1 MKFIERLFGKKQ
13 EIEEPRSVVFDF
25 EKLPGTVKNE
35 IKGQEDMLRPV
46 VKDKYEAIRQ
56 ALRELE
62 KLKKELLAA
71 EPIEGA
77 SKRGEKLGDSNRD
90 NVANNLKLIDDK
102 LKVPGNTSPSNASEF
117 YTDAKSTLKNV
128 LDNTR
133 KSLLYIK
140 ALYPREHQKINQGL
154 ADLEDSLDELYSSI
168 MEGNGRVSE
177 LQKIAGEID
186 TIERVNREIEQST
199 KKIVDLDTKYESA
212 KSKLS
217 GYDSKLAELEN
228 SSEFERAKQLETEIR
243 LLDTKIVDAGS
254 EARRLFTPLSK
265 AISRM
270 EKQDENERCVLSPEN
285 RKTLKTINEDPAS
298 AIEYDLGPFLSELTG
313 RIESGEL
320 GLKDQMCDKA
330 LKQIQVLEDSKTISS
345 LVGQRKKY
353 LSDREAFIQEL
364 NGLSIYQEKEDI
376 EREIENHHSLSR
388 SVNSDIESERK
399 HLDGL
404 KEELEMTKSVLISDM
419 RHVFG
424 TDTEIRYQTLPQ
436 FK

>member
-1 MKFIERLFGKKQ
+1 MIEEMKFIERLFGKKQ

-25 EKLPGTVKNE
+25 EKLPGTVKDE
-35 IKGQEDMLRPV
+35 IKRQEDVLRPV
-46 VKDKYEAIRQ
+46 VKEKYESIRQ

-90 NVANNLKLIDDK
+90 NVANNLKLIDSK
-102 LKVPGNTSPSNASEF
+102 LKVPGNTSPATASEF

-168 MEGNGRVSE
+168 MEGNERVSE
-177 LQKIAGEID
+177 LQKIAGEMN

-217 GYDSKLAELEN
+217 GYDSKLTGLEN

-243 LLDTKIVDAGS
+243 ILDAKIADVGS

-330 LKQIQVLEDSKTISS
+330 LKQIQVLEDSKTAS
-345 LVGQRKKY
+345 LLVEQRKKY

-388 SVNSDIESERK
+388 SVNNDIQSERK

-404 KEELEMTKSVLISDM
+404 KEELEMTKSVLISDL
-419 RHVFG
+419 RHFYG
-424 TDTEIRYQTLPQ
+424 DSTLIEY
-436 FK
+436 KDN

>member
-1 MKFIERLFGKKQ
+1 MKLIERLFGKKQ
-13 EIEEPRSVVFDF
+13 EIEETRSAVFDF
-25 EKLPGTVKNE
+25 EKLPGTVKDE
-35 IKGQEDMLRPV
+35 IKRQETVLRPV
-46 VKDKYEAIRQ
+46 VKDKYEGIRQ

-62 KLKKELLAA
+62 ILKKELLAA
-71 EPIEGA
+71 EAIEGA

-102 LKVPGNTSPSNASEF
+102 LKVPGNTSPATASEF
-117 YTDAKSTLKNV
+117 YTDAKSTMKNV

-168 MEGNGRVSE
+168 IEGNGRINE

-186 TIERVNREIEQST
+186 IIERVNREIEQST
-199 KKIVDLDTKYESA
+199 KKIVDLDVKYESV

-217 GYDSKLAELEN
+217 EHDSKRTELEN
-228 SSEFERAKQLETEIR
+228 GSEFERAKQLETEIR
-243 LLDTKIVDAGS
+243 LLDTNIADVGS

-285 RKTLKTINEDPAS
+285 RETLKTINEDPAS
-298 AIEYDLGPFLSELTG
+298 AIEYDLSHFLSELTG

-330 LKQIQVLEDSKTISS
+330 LKQIQVVNDKKIISA
-345 LVGQRKKY
+345 LVEQRKSY
-353 LSDREAFIQEL
+353 LAEREKLIEEL
-364 NGLSIYQEKEDI
+364 NSLSIYQEREKI
-376 EREIENHHSLSR
+376 EREIEAHQNHASSA
-388 SVNSDIESERK
+388 NSDIDSERK
-399 HLDGL
+399 HLNSL
-404 KEELEMTKSVLISDM
+404 EEEIERARSVLLADIK
-419 RHVFG
+419 HVFG
-424 TDTEIRYQTLPQ
+424 SDSEINYDSLPESL
-436 FK
+436 

>member
-25 EKLPGTVKNE
+25 EKLPGTVRNE
-35 IKGQEDMLRPV
+35 IKRQEDMLRPV
-46 VKDKYEAIRQ
+46 VKDKYEGIRQ
-56 ALRELE
+56 ALKELE

-102 LKVPGNTSPSNASEF
+102 LKVPGNPSPATASEF

-128 LDNTR
+128 LDNTS

-168 MEGNGRVSE
+168 MEGNGRISE
-177 LQKIAGEID
+177 LHKIAGEID
-186 TIERVNREIEQST
+186 TIERVGKEIEQST
-199 KKIVDLDTKYESA
+199 KKIVNLDTKYESA
-212 KSKLS
+212 KIKLS
-217 GYDSKLAELEN
+217 EYDSKLTKLEN
-228 SSEFERAKQLETEIR
+228 SSEFERAKQLETEIQ
-243 LLDTKIVDAGS
+243 LLDTKIADVGS

-285 RKTLKTINEDPAS
+285 RKTLKSINEDPAS
-298 AIEYDLGPFLSELTG
+298 AIEYDLSPFLSELTG
-313 RIESGEL
+313 RIKSGEL

-330 LKQIQVLEDSKTISS
+330 LKQIQVFEDSKTISS

-353 LSDREAFIQEL
+353 LSEKDAFIQEL
-364 NGLSIYQEKEDI
+364 NGLSIYQEKEHI

-404 KEELEMTKSVLISDM
+404 KEELEMTKSVLISDV

-424 TDTEIRYQTLPQ
+424 SETEIRYHALP
-436 FK
+436 